1 MCKEDE
7 VLLKEIA
14 KMIYFDFEE
23 YEVGSVA
30 EVTWRENKRRQEQY
44 KERVKPILALMKE
57 GGWVSPVEHKEA
69 LSRELEAG
77 YRLAVNYSNLEVD
90 NE

>member
-1 MCKEDE
+1 MVGYFKTAPKDE
-7 VLLKEIA
+7 KWLLTELTSWVEAYKDIA
-14 KMIYFDFEE
+14 ERNAL
-23 YEVGSVA
+23 A
-30 EVTWRENKRRQEQY
+30 ETPVESAEHL
-44 KERVKPILALMKE
+44 ISLMKE